1 MKHYI
6 IDGNNLLGKERL
18 LIELQK
24 KDKQQSREKLAFMLS
39 RYFGK
44 GKSSVSLHFDGFERE
59 AIRVVNIRI
68 IYSGNNSAD
77 NIIKT
82 EIESSKNPKNII
94 LVTSDS
100 NLMEFGKVCSCK
112 VIKSEDFVKHLKQAN
127 TDPEEQFKSGTDVN
141 VEEFKKLFGID
152 SSES

>member
-1 MKHYI
+1 LKHYI

-112 VIKSEDFVKHLKQAN
+112 LVKSEEFVKYLKQAN
-127 TDPEEQFKSGTDVN
+127 KDSEEQFKSGADVN